1 MGDFATAW
9 LLETVASAGEALA
22 EAGGAVGETIETVA
36 RRASVTLLGEG
47 DGDGIVTKTQELWL
61 DGREQLDTMPVDS
74 SVVAITSWEEEEAEA
89 AAAVEA
95 PAAGGGGEG
104 AGLGTSPVLRSTYHY
119 RGPGVLQEITRRL
132 EEGGR
137 VYRVVNEMTR
147 EGARGAHRPLVAHII
162 YDRVARKPRWPR
174 ARVVVVVD
182 DDAIARCRPAA
193 PSRGTCKASA

>member
-47 DGDGIVTKTQELWL
+47 DGDGK
-61 DGREQLDTMPVDS
+61 
-74 SVVAITSWEEEEAEA
+74 
-89 AAAVEA
+89 
-95 PAAGGGGEG
+95 
-104 AGLGTSPVLRSTYHY
+104 
-119 RGPGVLQEITRRL
+119 
-132 EEGGR
+132 
-137 VYRVVNEMTR
+137 
-147 EGARGAHRPLVAHII
+147 
-162 YDRVARKPRWPR
+162 PR